1 MKRFHALEWEDQRWF
16 PAEWR
21 DYGTDYL
28 RFIALKFDIYKAI
41 IPVLKKGI
49 DASGSQEWIDCAS
62 GGGGGL
68 IKLAEALKKDY
79 PALKITL
86 TDYYPNIK
94 SFEQTLQQGGDTFT
108 FEKDS
113 INAMNLPVRHSEKF
127 RTMFAA
133 FHHFRPDDARQILQ
147 NAVDTKSPIAIFEPV
162 AKNPKSVISMMF
174 VIFNVLFMTPFI
186 RPFRPKV
193 LPFIYAIPVIPLYVM
208 WDGIASIIRTYS
220 KKELEEMVASLKN
233 GGSFEWEIGH
243 KQDGPMPVHYLLG
256 TPKS

>member
-28 RFIALKFDIYKAI
+28 RFIAVKFDIYKAI
-41 IPVLKKGI
+41 LPVIKKGI
-49 DASGSQEWIDCAS
+49 EASGSQEWIDCAS

-68 IKLAEALKKDY
+68 LKLAEALKKDY

-94 SFEQTLQQGGDTFT
+94 SFEHTLKEGGDTFT
-108 FEKDS
+108 FEKEPV
-113 INAMNLPVRHSEKF
+113 NAMDLPPRHRGKF
-127 RTMFAA
+127 RTMFGS
-133 FHHFRPDDARQILQ
+133 FHHFRPDDAKQILQ
-147 NAVDTKSPIAIFEPV
+147 NAVDTRSPIAIFEPV
-162 AKNPKSVISMMF
+162 AKNVMSVVSMF
-174 VIFNVLFMTPFI
+174 FAVFNVLFMTPFI

-193 LPFIYAIPVIPLYVM
+193 LPFIYAIPLIPLYVV
-208 WDGIASIIRTYS
+208 WDGFASIIRTYS
-220 KKELEEMVASLKN
+220 KKELQEMVNSLKDSE
-233 GGSFEWEIGH
+233 SFEWEIGS

-256 TPKS
+256 IPKK